1 MIKTFQVYNRDDL
14 DEEDPWSGILSA
26 VMFAMRSTYHTTL
39 EATPMQLVFG
49 RDAILP
55 IFHQAD
61 WQYIK
66 AKKQRLIN
74 MNNQR
79 ENAKRIP
86 HTYQINDKVLF
97 ERIKKTKY
105 GEKEYD
111 GPFTI
116 LAVHDNG
123 TAQIQKPNYSDVVN
137 IRLLKPY
144 YE

>member
-1 MIKTFQVYNRDDL
+1 
-14 DEEDPWSGILSA
+14 
-26 VMFAMRSTYHTTL
+26 MFAMRSTYHTTL

-49 RDAILP
+49 RDAVLP

-86 HTYQINDKVLF
+86 YT
-97 ERIKKTKY
+97 
-105 GEKEYD
+105 
-111 GPFTI
+111 
-116 LAVHDNG
+116 
-123 TAQIQKPNYSDVVN
+123 
-137 IRLLKPY
+137 IRLMIRY
-144 YE
+144 YWKESRTPNMEKNNMMVLSLF

>member
-1 MIKTFQVYNRDDL
+1 MAIHQGKETKINQY
-14 DEEDPWSGILSA
+14 EWSK
-26 VMFAMRSTYHTTL
+26 R
-39 EATPMQLVFG
+39 
-49 RDAILP
+49 
-55 IFHQAD
+55 
-61 WQYIK
+61 K
-66 AKKQRLIN
+66 
-74 MNNQR
+74 
-79 ENAKRIP
+79 AKRIP
-86 HTYQINDKVLF
+86 HTYQVNDKVLF

-123 TAQIQKPNYSDVVN
+123 TAQIQKQNYSDVVN